1 MQTRVAGCL
10 ALGCIKVTP
19 ADLPTLCFPSQL
31 PERWVLSLLPWAH
44 LSALSPGRL
53 QKALSPWCTSARRTQ
68 KPLGKQL
75 GRACSSVV
83 RLGIRRHGSC

>member
-19 ADLPTLCFPSQL
+19 ADLPPRLPRLPSQL
-31 PERWVLSLLPWAH
+31 PEPWALSLLRWAH

-68 KPLGKQL
+68 KL
-75 GRACSSVV
+75 
-83 RLGIRRHGSC
+83 